1 MKEVFKY
8 ARNIQPGDQLYDGR
22 VIRDLKVVLVL
33 DGQAMHCV
41 PAEEVLLVRT
51 QHYSQ
56 DTDRLLRQLHY
67 AEAAAQSIKIQP
79 GTEADEALRRLKR
92 LQGLIEQACANAATA

>member
-1 MKEVFKY
+1 MKQVFKY
-8 ARNIQPGDQLYDGR
+8 ARNVHAGDILYDGR

-33 DGQAMHCV
+33 DDHPMHCV

-56 DTDRLLRQLHY
+56 DGDRLIRQIGY
-67 AEAAAQSIKIQP
+67 AEAAAQSIKILP

-92 LQGLIEQACANAATA
+92 LQGLIEQACANAAAT